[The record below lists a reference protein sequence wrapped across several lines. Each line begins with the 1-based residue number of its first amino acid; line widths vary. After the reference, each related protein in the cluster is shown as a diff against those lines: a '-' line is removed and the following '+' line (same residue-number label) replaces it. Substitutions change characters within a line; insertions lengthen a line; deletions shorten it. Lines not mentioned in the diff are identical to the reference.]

1 MLTNTLV
8 NKYSLICSSVKVL
21 TRSITMTRKKIRI
34 DLEDSEGAKYNFSL
48 EGNVTRDKMLKIFEL
63 MDLINIEEPEESPQ
77 LDSIGSKI
85 WYMVDKHFPLGKFTS
100 SEMLEKYEDE
110 YGVPIKL
117 SIISTYLARFATK
130 GKIVRE
136 RQGREWAYQV
146 IKLAQKQRNL
156 ET

>member
-1 MLTNTLV
+1 
-8 NKYSLICSSVKVL
+8 
-21 TRSITMTRKKIRI
+21 MTRKKIRI
-34 DLEDSEGAKYNFSL
+34 DLEDSEGAKYNLSL

-63 MDLINIEEPEESPQ
+63 MDLINIEEPEESLQ

-85 WYMVDKHFPLGKFTS
+85 WHMVDKHFPLGKFTS
-100 SEMLEKYEDE
+100 SEILEKYEDE
-110 YGVPIKL
+110 YGEPIKL

-156 ET
+156 GT